1 MSDLPPGWTLDKPQA
16 ASPAGL
22 PPGFSLDE
30 APHVGTI
37 LPVTRDQSGLHFDPN
52 AGIFGA
58 AQGIG
63 RAAVDAFKLPGDVWA
78 GRSPPNDIAR
88 NTNFATFALGGPP
101 QWVRRAVPAAPAAS
115 GLKAA
120 GGAGFDAARG
130 MGVAYSP
137 DAIGRVAATA
147 QQDLLQKGL
156 GPEVAK
162 DTNAIL
168 DKLQKP
174 PADPTASFDYT
185 NGVAAVRANLQSI
198 AQDWTKPKD
207 QLAATRAIKALDEF
221 VAKPGPQDVLAGPAA
236 ALGQTVKDAN
246 ANWAAGARS
255 DSLTN
260 IGTRADRRASA
271 ANSGLNLDNSI
282 RGRLATFL
290 ENPANTAGFTKSE
303 IDLLEGIV
311 KGKTSTNALR
321 WFGNM
326 LGGGGGL
333 GALVTGGLGG
343 AAGSAATNSAWGALL
358 GVVPPAIGLGAKLAE
373 NASTKSALKAAAETT
388 RTRSPVY
395 SQSAAQAP
403 TKATTPADRAK
414 LIQLMMT
421 GIPGVSPAP
430 QAKTGLTMDENGNVR
445 DAQGNYVY

>member
-1 MSDLPPGWTLDKPQA
+1 MSDLPPGWTLDKPLA
-16 ASPAGL
+16 PSPAGL
-22 PPGFSLDE
+22 PPGFSLDQ

-37 LPVTRDQSGLHFDPN
+37 LPVTRDQSGVHFDPN

-58 AQGIG
+58 AQGVG
-63 RAAVDAFKLPGDVWA
+63 RAAVDMLTLPGDVLA
-78 GRSPPNDIAR
+78 GRSPPNDVAR
-88 NTNFATFALGGPP
+88 NTNFATFALGGSP
-101 QWVRRAVPAAPAAS
+101 QWAARAAVGAPSAGA
-115 GLKAA
+115 LRAA

-137 DAIGRVAATA
+137 DAIGRVAASA

-236 ALGQTVKDAN
+236 ALGSTVKDAN

-260 IGTRADRRASA
+260 IGTRAGRRADA
-271 ANSGLNLDNSI
+271 AGSGLNLDNSI
-282 RGRLATFL
+282 RGKLASFL

-321 WFGNM
+321 WFGNY
-326 LGGGGGL
+326 LGGGGG
-333 GALVTGGLGG
+333 VG
-343 AAGSAATNSAWGALL
+343 AALTGFGSAAVTGSPWPLAAAVPAAVGFSAK
-358 GVVPPAIGLGAKLAE
+358 IAE
-373 NASTKSALKAAAETT
+373 NAATKSALKAAAETT
-388 RTRSPVY
+388 RTRAPLSDAR
-395 SQSAAQAP
+395 QAQAP
-403 TKATTPADRAK
+403 LKSTTPAERAK
-414 LIQLMMT
+414 IIQLMMT
-421 GIPGVSPAP
+421 GIPGVSPGASAP
-430 QAKTGLTMDENGNVR
+430 TKGLTMDADGNVR
-445 DAQGNYVY
+445 DAKGNYVY